1 MPYCLSKAFTKHTF
15 FVKQVQLA
23 LVRLLCV
30 PKYELLAT
38 FNGSSMSYKA
48 KKGLTLKREDFQN
61 LIKDRTTHAGVPKGF
76 W

>member
-1 MPYCLSKAFTKHTF
+1 M
-15 FVKQVQLA
+15 KQVQLA
-23 LVRLLCV
+23 LVCLLCV

-48 KKGLTLKREDFQN
+48 KKEGLTLKSEDFQT